1 MYSASEPLATQSF
14 KRKFGLDGH
23 ALAWIGLRSLGWG
36 TAHFIVLLD
45 WNSSLDV

>member
-23 ALAWIGLRSLGWG
+23 ALAWIGLRSLGW
-36 TAHFIVLLD
+36 
-45 WNSSLDV
+45 NSSLYCAFGLEQLT